1 MSKPNQKTQ
10 RLRSV
15 KDKDNQDSGKPHTP
29 TVTQVSLTKYI
40 THKELPTTQIGPKDS
55 KKRKKNSGEIPP
67 DKRHHKSQEIS
78 GNMDVNTQNGDL
90 IKEDNNVQTVPV
102 NTETL
107 VNTANLQDHFN
118 EMKQRLSCSITNNVA
133 ANVTQNLQGTINSFD
148 STLRTA
154 MESMTS
160 AVTKLIESNE
170 AMIKHKET
178 MDGLTQENRTLTTRI
193 NRLENEHYKLKH
205 KFDKIE
211 NKELEHSVILQGIEE
226 QDDEDETQLTEF
238 VYYELSYTIDSHSEH
253 ERWRQIKQM
262 EITRC
267 KRLGTYGR
275 DKTRPVRVEFQHR
288 LDVEYILSNK
298 KHLRRGVYA
307 DKAYTAEVENKRC
320 MLRPILKAARQIPA
334 YQKRCRLDADE
345 LVILGKHYTVD
356 RLNKLPPDLNVFN
369 LTSKNNEDTIGYFG
383 QLNPLSNFHPAP
395 FTVNGVHYICSEQF
409 IQHTKAILFK
419 DYITAQKNFKC
430 NNSSRM

>member
-10 RLRSV
+10 RSKAV
-15 KDKDNQDSGKPHTP
+15 KDSQNSGKPLTP
-29 TVTQVSLTKYI
+29 TITQVSLTKYI
-40 THKELPTTQIGPKDS
+40 THKELPATQIGPKDN

-67 DKRHHKSQEIS
+67 DKRHHKTQES
-78 GNMDVNTQNGDL
+78 SENMDVNTEKGDL
-90 IKEDNNVQTVPV
+90 TKEDNDIRTVPA

-107 VNTANLQDHFN
+107 VTENLQDHLN
-118 EMKQRLSCSITNNVA
+118 ALEQRLSHSITNNVT
-133 ANVTQNLQGTINSFD
+133 ANITQNLQGTINSFD
-148 STLRTA
+148 STLHTA

-193 NRLENEHYKLKH
+193 NRLENEHYKLKD

-211 NKELEHSVILQGIEE
+211 NKELEHSIILQGIEE
-226 QDDEDETQLTEF
+226 QDEDETQLTEV

-253 ERWRQIKQM
+253 ERWRQIKQI

-275 DKTRPVRVEFQHR
+275 DKTRPVKVEFQHR

-298 KHLRRGVYA
+298 KLLRRGIYA
-307 DKAYTAEVENKRC
+307 DKAYTAEVENRRC

-356 RLNKLPPDLNVFN
+356 RLNRLPPDLNVFN

-383 QLNPLSNFHPAP
+383 ELNPLSNFHPAP
-395 FTVNGVHYICSEQF
+395 FTVNGIHYICSEQF
-409 IQHTKAILFK
+409 I
-419 DYITAQKNFKC
+419 
-430 NNSSRM
+430 